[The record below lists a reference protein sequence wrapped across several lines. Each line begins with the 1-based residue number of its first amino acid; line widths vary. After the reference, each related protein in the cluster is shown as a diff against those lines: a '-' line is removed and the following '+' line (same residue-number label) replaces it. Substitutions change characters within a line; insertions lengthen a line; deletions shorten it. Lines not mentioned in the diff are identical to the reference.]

1 MAIRTVNPDGTITDE
16 VDTLDN
22 RLNVT
27 NSSMV
32 MPELKDS
39 IYGAFT
45 DVLNVDNA
53 DNTDADTDFKYGVYQ
68 LATQK
73 PELDEG
79 ELQKLYGTGAMPIF
93 EWVKTIQTGERTYDP
108 DDFEDRRKLDEF
120 KKLGTPPGFLTPE
133 EIERQLISDIATGTA
148 SQIGTNVGQAIAEG
162 VDSPV
167 TSGLKSAFGFGD
179 LPGDVIINPELDL
192 SAESFSKLTK
202 ANKGTK
208 LGEYLF
214 NPAVANEKSAL
225 ASGNIREYRLM
236 KDQLDFVDIGTKDSP
251 LLAFKG
257 SGNKFGQIQDNVSD
271 AQKVLNPNKN
281 IEFRNVE
288 IEGKNPATDK
298 AYQTYSSK
306 TLPEGESSYWDR
318 VKSDATSKSTAYSSA
333 GAGIGTFFTDLL
345 LTKGEDPV
353 KSAKKGAGAAV
364 GTYIGTVLGGPIGA
378 VAGATIGA
386 TVGGRVI
393 CNELRRNGLM
403 STEDI
408 LIDYYF
414 TQKYL
419 TPTHVNGYHIWA
431 ISIVRKMRKGKSI
444 KLWHHIATHR
454 LNEVKYIL
462 GKRNK
467 PDYLGKIYRLIGES
481 LCFIIGKFCK
491 KTDWSV
497 LYNKK

>member
-1 MAIRTVNPDGTITDE
+1 MAE
-16 VDTLDN
+16 
-22 RLNVT
+22 
-27 NSSMV
+27 
-32 MPELKDS
+32 PE
-39 IYGAFT
+39 YGAFSDILT
-45 DVLNVDNA
+45 LDDA
-53 DNTDADTDFKYGVYQ
+53 DDTTNADTDFKYGVYQ

-73 PELDEG
+73 PELEEG
-79 ELQKLYGTGAMPIF
+79 ELQKLYGTSFMPIY

-108 DDFEDRRKLDEF
+108 NDFEDRKKLDEY
-120 KKLGTPPGFLTPE
+120 KQYGQVPGLLSPE
-133 EIERQLISDIATGTA
+133 EIERQLISDVATGVA

-162 VDSPV
+162 VDSPI
-167 TSGLKSAFGFGD
+167 TSGLTSAFGFGD
-179 LPGDVIINPELDL
+179 LPGDVIINPEFDL
-192 SAESFSKLTK
+192 SSESF
-202 ANKGTK
+202 TK
-208 LGEYLF
+208 LNAQNKLLQKTVKGGEYLF
-214 NPAVANEKSAL
+214 NPAVANEKAAI
-225 ASGNIREYRLM
+225 ASGNLPEYKAL
-236 KDQLDFVDIGTKDSP
+236 KGDGFVNIGTKESP

-257 SGNKFGQIQDNVSD
+257 SGNEFD
-271 AQKVLNPNKN
+271 AVDVGNAKIK
-281 IEFRNVE
+281 ID
-288 IEGKNPATDK
+288 IEGTNPKTDK
-298 AYQTYSSK
+298 PFQTYSSK

-318 VKSDATSKSTAYSSA
+318 VKSDAGSKSTAYSSA
-333 GAGIGTFFTDLL
+333 GAGIGTFFTDLF

-364 GTYIGTVLGGPIGA
+364 GTYIGTVLGGPIGS
-378 VAGATIGA
+378 VVGA
-386 TVGGRVI
+386 TVGASIGGRVI

-408 LIDYYF
+408 LTDYYF

-431 ISIVRKMRKGKSI
+431 LSVVRKMRKGKSI

-467 PDYLGKIYRLIGES
+467 PDYLGKIYRFVGES

-497 LYNKK
+497 LYNKKEI